1 MIDDK
6 NIDTEL
12 FHKAVKNAE
21 SIVNRELTHHEQ
33 LVLAVGYQ
41 YGRKQ
46 GRVEGVEKYSER
58 LKTELNKLRS

>member
-1 MIDDK
+1 MDDK
-6 NIDTEL
+6 SIDTEL
-12 FHKAVKNAE
+12 FHKAIKNAE

-46 GRVEGVEKYSER
+46 GRVEGVERYAESI
-58 LKTELNKLRS
+58 KTTLNKLNS

>member
-6 NIDTEL
+6 NIDAEL

-21 SIVNRELTHHEQ
+21 LIVNRELTHHEQ
-33 LVLAVGYQ
+33 LVLTVGYQ

-46 GRVEGVEKYSER
+46 GRAEGVEKYAER